1 MPAGWRVADALTWL
15 RLLLV
20 PVILWLALLGH
31 GALVGL
37 GLVLAGA
44 TDFLDGFLA
53 RRLGQESP
61 VGARLD
67 SIADILLLV
76 SAMVCIELLHPEIA
90 RENPAVVAGAFSV
103 YFVSLAVGLIK
114 FRRLGNLHLYSA
126 KVAGGLLYAFA
137 VLTLVTGGYDR
148 PLLVLAAVVFTI
160 SSLETLAAHLLFSAV
175 DESMGFVLL
184 ARTRR
189 AETKTIQA
197 RGSARK
203 QRSQAPTANA
213 VGSRASPTSST
224 ATVAAPKPK
233 ESGP

>member
-1 MPAGWRVADALTWL
+1 MPAGWHVADVLTWL
-15 RLLLV
+15 RLLML
-20 PVILWLALLGH
+20 PVIWWLALLGR
-31 GALVGL
+31 GPLVGL
-37 GLVLAGA
+37 GLVLAGT
-44 TDFLDGFLA
+44 TDFLDGFVA

-61 VGARLD
+61 AGARLD

-76 SAMVCIELLHPEIA
+76 SAVVCIELLHPEIA

-148 PLLVLAAVVFTI
+148 LLLVLAAVVFTL

-175 DESMGFVLL
+175 DESMGSVLL

-189 AETKTIQA
+189 ADTKTIQA
-197 RGSARK
+197 RGSASK

-213 VGSRASPTSST
+213 VGSRASPTSRT